1 MANVK
6 VRYAQVTRAAKQA
19 LTTQKGTASGSK
31 EEERLFAKFRS
42 RAREDF
48 RTLTP
53 QAANSSTPKS

>member
-6 VRYAQVTRAAKQA
+6 VRYAQATRAAKQA
-19 LTTQKGTASGSK
+19 LTTQNGSATGSK
-31 EEERLFAKFRS
+31 EEARLFAKFRS

-53 QAANSSTPKS
+53 QAANGSTPKS